1 MQNAKLIS
9 RCAFCL
15 VLSVLAEILKD
26 LKLLFQK
33 CLELTVISG
42 ISSKQEIR
50 VKFPKQLKQVFW
62 AVLLEETVL
71 VSLGLLW
78 QAVRSPSCSP
88 QPSDPFCPLCFCA
101 RTSAWWKIS
110 RSSTGLCLTWG
121 HLQFDLWQV
130 AQTLLLA
137 YAGKGDRRKWEGIV
151 GDGGE

>member
-71 VSLGLLW
+71 VSLGLL
-78 QAVRSPSCSP
+78 
-88 QPSDPFCPLCFCA
+88 
-101 RTSAWWKIS
+101 
-110 RSSTGLCLTWG
+110 
-121 HLQFDLWQV
+121 
-130 AQTLLLA
+130 
-137 YAGKGDRRKWEGIV
+137 
-151 GDGGE
+151 

>member
-9 RCAFCL
+9 RCSFCL

-71 VSLGLLW
+71 VSLGLL
-78 QAVRSPSCSP
+78 
-88 QPSDPFCPLCFCA
+88 
-101 RTSAWWKIS
+101 
-110 RSSTGLCLTWG
+110 
-121 HLQFDLWQV
+121 
-130 AQTLLLA
+130 
-137 YAGKGDRRKWEGIV
+137 
-151 GDGGE
+151 